1 MICLLADNFS
11 PDDSSDNTPHS
22 QLVSPCLCRDSYL
35 HQKCLEKKIM
45 EEDGG
50 SFDLIS
56 CPTCKEVYAS
66 TKRLRSLKNIFS
78 VAAFY
83 ARNKGYSFC
92 WDICTLYG
100 ILMVTVKSALSITSN
115 VVETT
120 DKRFWLTQVSILFS
134 FLSGMAHASFRKQLK
149 AKILQFLFR
158 MQLILFHYEFHDH
171 PRNGGDSPFTRV
183 T

>member
-1 MICLLADNFS
+1 MLADNFS
-11 PDDSSDNTPHS
+11 SDDSLDNTVHS
-22 QLVSPCLCRDSYL
+22 QLISPCLCRDSYL
-35 HQKCLEKKIM
+35 HQKCLEKKIL

-50 SFDLIS
+50 SFDLMY
-56 CPTCKEVYAS
+56 CTTCKENYAS
-66 TKRLRSLKNIFS
+66 TKRLRSFKNMFA
-78 VAAFY
+78 VAGYY
-83 ARNKGYSFC
+83 AKNKGMSFC

-100 ILMVTVKSALSITSN
+100 ILMVTVKSALSMTSN
-115 VVETT
+115 VVKTT

-134 FLSGMAHASFRKQLK
+134 FLSGMAHASFRKKLK

-158 MQLILFHYEFHDH
+158 MQLILFHTEFHDH